1 MPVQAEW
8 VDPEDQIWL
17 ARHVRQWVT
26 DPAHKFMNP
35 QAPNEFEKELLGLLD
50 SVEGLKG
57 DIDLRI
63 ENLHEI
69 WKHSGF
75 LTKQWYRTKIASY
88 LLKGA
93 GYEISER
100 ARKMK
105 TKSATQ
111 MLANWGRISIIVNA
125 QNGGDWMVS
134 KAWIGPV
141 TEKQEP
147 GPAPAPPSWGPVVEK
162 PEATLAAPSWGPPME
177 KPEATLAA
185 PSWGPALAPGTWGPA
200 LAPGTWGPA
209 AEEKPSWLRR
219 AMGEWTDVGG
229 GRYVSKSGAMAEGPL
244 ARLLYGPI
252 AHKLKAKGPEEA
264 PESGSI
270 G

>member
-35 QAPNEFEKELLGLLD
+35 QAPDEFEKELLGLLD
-50 SVEGLKG
+50 SIEGLKG

-105 TKSATQ
+105 TKSASQ
-111 MLANWGRISIIVNA
+111 MLANWGRISVIVNA
-125 QNGGDWMVS
+125 QHGPDWVVS

-141 TEKQEP
+141 TEKQ
-147 GPAPAPPSWGPVVEK
+147 G
-162 PEATLAAPSWGPPME
+162 PEATLAAPSWDPAVEKQEPGPELAAPSSWGPVTE
-177 KPEATLAA
+177 GSEATLAA
-185 PSWGPALAPGTWGPA
+185 PSWGPAT
-200 LAPGTWGPA
+200 
-209 AEEKPSWLRR
+209 EKPSWLRK
-219 AMGEWTDVGG
+219 AMGEWTDIGR
-229 GRYVSKSGAMAEGPL
+229 GRYVSKSGVMVEGPL
-244 ARLLYGPI
+244 ARLIYSKI
-252 AHKLKAKGPEEA
+252 AHKPKAKGPEE
-264 PESGSI
+264 PL
-270 G
+270 

>member
-1 MPVQAEW
+1 VQAEW

-17 ARHVRQWVT
+17 ARHVRQWVS

-35 QAPNEFEKELLGLLD
+35 QVPSEFEKELLGLLD
-50 SVEGLKG
+50 SIEGLKG

-63 ENLHEI
+63 ENLHGI
-69 WKHSGF
+69 WKRSGF
-75 LTKQWYRTKIASY
+75 ITKQWYRTKIASY

-105 TKSATQ
+105 TKSASQ

-125 QNGGDWMVS
+125 QHGPDWVVS
-134 KAWIGPV
+134 KAWVGPV
-141 TEKQEP
+141 TGEPGVLLTGEMAAQEKQ
-147 GPAPAPPSWGPVVEK
+147 SWY
-162 PEATLAAPSWGPPME
+162 
-177 KPEATLAA
+177 
-185 PSWGPALAPGTWGPA
+185 
-200 LAPGTWGPA
+200 
-209 AEEKPSWLRR
+209 RR

-229 GRYVSKSGAMAEGPL
+229 GQYVREGGGMAEGPL

-252 AHKLKAKGPEEA
+252 AHNFKAKGPEEP
-264 PESGSI
+264 PEIGSI

>member
-147 GPAPAPPSWGPVVEK
+147 GPALAPPSWGPVVEK
-162 PEATLAAPSWGPPME
+162 PEATLAAPS
-177 KPEATLAA
+177 
-185 PSWGPALAPGTWGPA
+185 WGPA

-264 PESGSI
+264 PESV
-270 G
+270 

>member
-35 QAPNEFEKELLGLLD
+35 QAPNEFENELLGLLD
-50 SVEGLKG
+50 SIEGLKG

-105 TKSATQ
+105 TKSASQ
-111 MLANWGRISIIVNA
+111 MVANWGRISVIVNA
-125 QNGGDWMVS
+125 QHGPDWVVS

-141 TEKQEP
+141 TENQGPEAKLAGPSWGPAVEKQEP
-147 GPAPAPPSWGPVVEK
+147 GPELAAPSWGPVTEGS
-162 PEATLAAPSWGPPME
+162 EATLAAPSWGPVVAKQAPGR
-177 KPEATLAA
+177 TLAA
-185 PSWGPALAPGTWGPA
+185 PSWGPPA
-200 LAPGTWGPA
+200 
-209 AEEKPSWLRR
+209 EKQSWLRR
-219 AMGEWTDVGG
+219 ALGEWTDMGH
-229 GRYVSKSGAMAEGPL
+229 GRYLGTHGAYAEGPL
-244 ARLLYGPI
+244 ARLIYGKI
-252 AHKLKAKGPEEA
+252 AHKPKAKGPEE
-264 PESGSI
+264 PP
-270 G
+270 

>member
-105 TKSATQ
+105 TKSASQ

-141 TEKQEP
+141 TEKQ
-147 GPAPAPPSWGPVVEK
+147 G
-162 PEATLAAPSWGPPME
+162 PEATLATPSWGPAIE
-177 KPEATLAA
+177 KQDP
-185 PSWGPALAPGTWGPA
+185 GPALAPGTWGPA
-200 LAPGTWGPA
+200 V
-209 AEEKPSWLRR
+209 EEKQSWYRR
-219 AMGEWTDVGG
+219 VMGEWTDVGG
-229 GRYVSKSGAMAEGPL
+229 GRYVSKSGGMAEGPL

-264 PESGSI
+264 PEI